1 MKTDRHCQPLTGR
14 KKNRFSLALI
24 VVFSVFSLGLMFTS
38 GDYKVSERVIS
49 WDVISYYNYL
59 PAAFN
64 YQDFHFEKL
73 PMRIGYVT
81 APDGVV
87 VQKMSMGLSFLYLP
101 FYQLGLLYVRVL
113 GLPYSDYGAPF
124 PLLLCLSAIFYF
136 LAGMLILRK
145 VLLRYF
151 SDLVVSLGLAGIFLG
166 TNLLYYTAYYGPMSH
181 VYNFFL
187 IALLLWLVIRWHEKG
202 GWGLSIAMGLTAGLI
217 VLVRPSNV
225 TVLLIPLLWN
235 LHSRAAIRE
244 KLSLIRRSVP
254 QLAVMLLCALLVW
267 FPQMLYWKMI
277 SGYWLY
283 FSYQGEGFFFS
294 NPRILLGLFSYRNGW
309 LLYSPIMIFALAG
322 FFFLRKE
329 LKVFLIPVVL
339 YFLLSIYV
347 IFSWWCWWY
356 VGSGLRA
363 MIDLYPLL
371 AVPFCAFLSWL
382 TRQKRWLIIPVFTLW
397 WFLLAFGL
405 LKTFQF
411 RKGIIHFDSMS
422 RKAYYEVLF
431 SYDIPGGYYY
441 QLLRT
446 PDYQAAMKGEDKILK

>member
-1 MKTDRHCQPLTGR
+1 MMILN
-14 KKNRFSLALI
+14 KKK
-24 VVFSVFSLGLMFTS
+24 
-38 GDYKVSERVIS
+38 KVRER
-49 WDVISYYNYL
+49 
-59 PAAFN
+59 
-64 YQDFHFEKL
+64 
-73 PMRIGYVT
+73 RT
-81 APDGVV
+81 AEDIP
-87 VQKMSMGLSFLYLP
+87 
-101 FYQLGLLYVRVL
+101 
-113 GLPYSDYGAPF
+113 
-124 PLLLCLSAIFYF
+124 
-136 LAGMLILRK
+136 
-145 VLLRYF
+145 
-151 SDLVVSLGLAGIFLG
+151 
-166 TNLLYYTAYYGPMSH
+166 NL
-181 VYNFFL
+181 
-187 IALLLWLVIRWHEKG
+187 
-202 GWGLSIAMGLTAGLI
+202 
-217 VLVRPSNV
+217 
-225 TVLLIPLLWN
+225 
-235 LHSRAAIRE
+235 AAIRE

-277 SGYWLY
+277 SGHWLY

-371 AVPFCAFLSWL
+371 ALPFCAFLAWL